1 VPAGGAPP
9 TGLSCPAAQAVH
21 QCKLAEVDGWI
32 GRLPAVREEITAQ
45 IEPRCAFDRPTE
57 EPT

>member
-1 VPAGGAPP
+1 
-9 TGLSCPAAQAVH
+9 
-21 QCKLAEVDGWI
+21 VDGWI

-45 IEPRCAFDRPTE
+45 TEPRCAFDRPIE